1 MNTYLYLTVLEEWM
15 RWISLIKGPIVQY
28 IADCATYFKWACC
41 FSCFLLRLI
50 LFFTYR
56 TERLSVAYDYTL
68 IVCLLWN
75 SQRVADDRRVT
86 MCIMWNIAFYSFRL
100 RAYWSQYALV
110 RLSWRNY
117 CVRSRL
123 RETDSNACAV
133 HWFAKKFE
141 YWILSCSW
149 TGWRHCNENQ
159 RKKCRE

>member
-1 MNTYLYLTVLEEWM
+1 M